1 MVNGLS
7 EVIYYR
13 YYIKSFILIFL
24 IGELVTAQQPI
35 KAEMEKMKAVVC
47 TKYGPPEVLQLEEV
61 IRPTP
66 KDNEVLI
73 RIHATTTHVGDTK
86 IRSLKP
92 GLGPVKDF
100 FFKPIMRIMLGFK
113 GPRNK
118 ILGMDL
124 AGEIVAFGKDVN
136 LFKKGN
142 QVFASAYQGITFG
155 AYAEYICLP
164 EDGLIALK
172 PNNMTYEEVAPVS
185 NGALT
190 ALLILKKANIQK
202 GQKVLIYGA
211 SGSMGTYSVQLAKYY
226 GAEVTGVCS
235 TRNLEMVKSLG
246 ADKVIDYTQ
255 ENFNDRGETYDVIFD
270 SVAKIATSQ
279 KKKSLKKNGIYL
291 DGLSSSNGLKFKPED
306 LMFLK
311 ELCEAGKLKTIIDKQ
326 FPLEEIVEAHRYVDS
341 GHKKGNVV
349 ITVQN

>member
-1 MVNGLS
+1 
-7 EVIYYR
+7 
-13 YYIKSFILIFL
+13 
-24 IGELVTAQQPI
+24 
-35 KAEMEKMKAVVC
+35 MEKMKAIVC
-47 TKYGPPEVLQLEEV
+47 TKYGPPEVLQLKEV
-61 IRPTP
+61 DKPAPR
-66 KDNEVLI
+66 DNEVLI
-73 RIHATTTHVGDTK
+73 GIYATTAHIGDAK

-100 FFKPIMRIMLGFK
+100 FFKPMMRLMMGIN

-124 AGEIVAFGKDVN
+124 AGEIVALGKDVK
-136 LFKKGN
+136 LYKKGD
-142 QVFASAYQGITFG
+142 QVFASAYQGLKFG

-164 EDGLIALK
+164 EDGLLALK
-172 PNNMTYEEVAPVS
+172 PSNMTYEEVAPVS

-190 ALLILKKANIQK
+190 ALLILRKANIQE

-211 SGSMGTYSVQLAKYY
+211 SGSMGTYSVQLSKYY

-235 TRNLEMVKSLG
+235 TGNLEMVKSLG

-270 SVAKIATSQ
+270 SVAKIAPSQ
-279 KKKSLKKNGIYL
+279 RKISLKKNGIFL
-291 DGLSSSNGLKFKPED
+291 DALSSSNGLKLKTED
-306 LMFLK
+306 LIFLK
-311 ELCEAGKLKTIIDKQ
+311 ELIEAGKIKTLIDRRY
-326 FPLEEIVEAHRYVDS
+326 PLEEIVEAHRYVEK

-349 ITVQN
+349 ITIVQSNFQ